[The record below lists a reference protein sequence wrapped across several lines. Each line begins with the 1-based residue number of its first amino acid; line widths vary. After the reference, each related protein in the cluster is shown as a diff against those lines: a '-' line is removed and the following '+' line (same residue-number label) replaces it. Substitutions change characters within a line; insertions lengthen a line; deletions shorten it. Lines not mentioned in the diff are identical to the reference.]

1 MLVTVTSCAAGSTVP
16 WGAVKDKLAGATAS
30 AGGGGSIVN
39 VTATVLGEPSAPGA
53 LTVTF
58 VVYVPA
64 VSPASDGVTVS
75 VPPDPETLSHETFS
89 DAVQARPPAE
99 TSTVLAAGL
108 APPCVPVNDR
118 LDGDTVSG
126 GAGRTDR

>member
-1 MLVTVTSCAAGSTVP
+1 MVF
-16 WGAVKDKLAGATAS
+16 
-30 AGGGGSIVN
+30 
-39 VTATVLGEPSAPGA
+39 GEPSAPGA
-53 LTVTF
+53 VTVRF

-89 DAVQARPPAE
+89 DAVQLNPPAE

-118 LDGDTVSG
+118 LDGATVSG
-126 GAGRTDR
+126 GAGGPTVSVTGTVFGEPVAPAAVIVMSVV